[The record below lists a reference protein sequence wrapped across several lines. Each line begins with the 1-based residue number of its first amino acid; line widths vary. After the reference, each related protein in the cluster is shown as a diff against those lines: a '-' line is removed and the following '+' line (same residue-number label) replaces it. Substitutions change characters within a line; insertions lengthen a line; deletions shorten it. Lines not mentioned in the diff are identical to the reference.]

1 MGFPE
6 KFLNEDIDGKFQGGG
21 EVTQGGMLKSDV
33 Q

>member
-6 KFLNEDIDGKFQGGG
+6 KSLNEDIDGKFQGG